1 MCAVRITDLLA
12 DDAQAIEQVA
22 AILVESFRE
31 HWPDAWPDMA
41 SALEEVRESFGEG
54 RISRVALGEAGEV
67 LGWIGGISGYDGLV
81 WELHPL
87 AVSPRHQQEGI
98 GRSLVADLEAQVKAR
113 GALTLTLGS
122 DDQDEQT
129 SLSGADL
136 YTDLWTQIANIRNLK
151 RHPYEFY
158 MKQGYV
164 ITGVVPD
171 ANGRGK
177 PDILMAKRIAG
188 DE

>member
-1 MCAVRITDLLA
+1 MTITDLLA
-12 DDAQAIEQVA
+12 EDEGAIEQIA
-22 AILVESFRE
+22 SMLVESFSE

-41 SALEEVRESFGEG
+41 SALAEVHESFSEG
-54 RISRVALGEAGEV
+54 RLSRVAFDDAGNAV
-67 LGWIGGISGYDGLV
+67 GWIGGISGYDGLV

-87 AVSPRHQQEGI
+87 VVSPRHRESGI
-98 GRSLVADLEAQVKAR
+98 GRALVNDLESQVKAR
-113 GALTLTLGS
+113 GGLTITLGS
-122 DDQDEQT
+122 DDQDDQT
-129 SLSGADL
+129 TLSGVDL
-136 YTDLWTQIANIRNLK
+136 YKDLWKQIANIKNLK

-158 MKQGYV
+158 MKLGYV

-177 PDILMAKRIAG
+177 PDILMAKRIAS